1 MSCMWYAVCLDVIFE
16 VKHTCMLCS
25 TQVLM
30 WNRFQSSFSVKI
42 VPLSA
47 FCTVLRSMTELRPKK
62 WWWFTRCYK
71 YKAMN
76 RKIRTEHG
84 VQVPQHLVAFMQAH
98 LDLEGVETR
107 SVKKKRK
114 KAKKPCTSPRSIWL
128 HGHLFP
134 KSVVFVRVLS
144 TIFVR
149 NWDLPTYLRNDGG
162 TDADLELEQ
171 FKFRTRC
178 GLIFWRWRLW
188 LKKKN
193 SIAGLSV
200 MPHQYLSWVNNVR

>member
-1 MSCMWYAVCLDVIFE
+1 
-16 VKHTCMLCS
+16 
-25 TQVLM
+25 
-30 WNRFQSSFSVKI
+30 
-42 VPLSA
+42 
-47 FCTVLRSMTELRPKK
+47 
-62 WWWFTRCYK
+62 
-71 YKAMN
+71 MN

-149 NWDLPTYLRNDGG
+149 NGDLPTYLRKDGG
-162 TDADLELEQ
+162 TEADLELEQ
-171 FKFRTRC
+171 FKFRTRR
-178 GLIFWRWRLW
+178 GLIF
-188 LKKKN
+188 
-193 SIAGLSV
+193 
-200 MPHQYLSWVNNVR
+200 

>member
-1 MSCMWYAVCLDVIFE
+1 MPYVSMSFSRSSMHA
-16 VKHTCMLCS
+16 CMLCS

-30 WNRFQSSFSVKI
+30 WNIFQSSFSVKI

-162 TDADLELEQ
+162 TEADLELEQ

>member
-1 MSCMWYAVCLDVIFE
+1 
-16 VKHTCMLCS
+16 
-25 TQVLM
+25 
-30 WNRFQSSFSVKI
+30 
-42 VPLSA
+42 
-47 FCTVLRSMTELRPKK
+47 
-62 WWWFTRCYK
+62 
-71 YKAMN
+71 MN

-149 NWDLPTYLRNDGG
+149 N
-162 TDADLELEQ
+162 
-171 FKFRTRC
+171 
-178 GLIFWRWRLW
+178 
-188 LKKKN
+188 
-193 SIAGLSV
+193 
-200 MPHQYLSWVNNVR
+200 

>member
-1 MSCMWYAVCLDVIFE
+1 MPYVSMTFSRSSMHACFARLN
-16 VKHTCMLCS
+16 S
-25 TQVLM
+25 QVLM

-107 SVKKKRK
+107 NVKKKRK
-114 KAKKPCTSPRSIWL
+114 R
-128 HGHLFP
+128 
-134 KSVVFVRVLS
+134 
-144 TIFVR
+144 
-149 NWDLPTYLRNDGG
+149 LRNHVLPLGVCGCMDTFSRKVLFLYVCYLQFLFETETFPHIWEKMEGRKVIWNWNSSNS
-162 TDADLELEQ
+162 ELAV
-171 FKFRTRC
+171 
-178 GLIFWRWRLW
+178 G
-188 LKKKN
+188 
-193 SIAGLSV
+193 
-200 MPHQYLSWVNNVR
+200 